1 MFRHRCGLA
10 MMSAWKLPTKVSSS
24 LKGLNFRSNLLWA
37 IVVNNWGFLGAK
49 RIEFPNTLL
58 WATLVNNQDFIA
70 GPHYGF
76 YCPRNFWPLDLHG
89 LSRDLC
95 LLVPGPM
102 PSCPRTSRE
111 GIALLESLVHTL
123 SFSMSIRN
131 FTTNITLCIGPPDS
145 GTKVFAE
152 KLRPSRKKKGGS
164 CILYACLA
172 IVYCFSYTNWKDT
185 LHFCN

>member
-1 MFRHRCGLA
+1 MP
-10 MMSAWKLPTKVSSS
+10 S
-24 LKGLNFRSNLLWA
+24 
-37 IVVNNWGFLGAK
+37 
-49 RIEFPNTLL
+49 
-58 WATLVNNQDFIA
+58 
-70 GPHYGF
+70 
-76 YCPRNFWPLDLHG
+76 
-89 LSRDLC
+89 
-95 LLVPGPM
+95 LLVHTMVSIVPGLFQFSSPGTFGLVKSWDFLASGPSWSVLGPM
-102 PSCPRTSRE
+102 PSCPGTSRE